1 MPDAYNDWGIALARQ
16 GRWLEAIEQY
26 ENALKLAP
34 GSVEARANLAQ
45 ALERVG
51 RAAEAAEH
59 ARAAQRIRR
68 ERR

>member
-1 MPDAYNDWGIALARQ
+1 MPDAYNDWGIAPARE
-16 GRWLEAIEQY
+16 GRWHEMIERY

-34 GSVEARANLAQ
+34 GVIEADANLAQ

-51 RAAEAAEH
+51 RAADAAEH
-59 ARAAQRIRR
+59 ARAAQRIQR

>member
-34 GSVEARANLAQ
+34 GSVEVRANLAQ